1 MNTYR
6 AINTFYLRPSRTI
19 ETILVSKGNVEKIFF
34 VYNYEG
40 WFFRVF
46 ENVLDLMNFF
56 DDLFEP
62 EVYFEVETELDNYL
76 ESTEI

>member
-6 AINTFYLRPSRTI
+6 AIDVFYLRPSRTI
-19 ETILVSKGNVEKIFF
+19 ETILVSKGNIEKIFF